1 MTVCMCIAHLHSLRQ
16 QEGKVYLQFVTD
28 LPQKGLNME
37 FVYKN
42 TKRELMPI
50 ASALGCEY
58 EFMMDDEASIDY
70 FFNKSVVIIIEND
83 KIRACPLSH
92 FAGITNSQLKDT
104 KPFSFECVVQNE
116 EGSV

>member
-1 MTVCMCIAHLHSLRQ
+1 MTACVCIAHLHSVRR

-28 LPQKGLNME
+28 MPQKGLKME

-50 ASALGCEY
+50 AAALGCEY
-58 EFMMDDEASIDY
+58 EYMMDDNTSIDY
-70 FFNKSVVIIIEND
+70 FFNKSVVIIIENN

-92 FAGITNSQLKDT
+92 FAGVTNLQVKDT
-104 KPFSFECVVQNE
+104 TPFSFECVQNE
-116 EGSV
+116 EVSV